1 MDDGP
6 AAAAAA
12 AVRELKIA
20 SLTLTQSVTGEQ
32 KSIVITANASKRSL
46 TYFKDFNISHFYLA
60 RQHRSVHRSF
70 VTG

>member
-6 AAAAAA
+6 AAAAAAA

-46 TYFKDFNISHFYLA
+46 TYFKDFNIAAASLC
-60 RQHRSVHRSF
+60 RS
-70 VTG
+70 